1 MVSLRALRRALLLAA
16 SLVPATAAAV
26 DGESSIGLTLR
37 VATLDAGAAAAQG
50 DVSGVGGGLGVDYQ
64 RGFGDTWWFR
74 AAVGG
79 MVYAVDGQASYGAL
93 ASAGVTYAV
102 DVIKY
107 VPYIGIGGGAL
118 VVGGGAVDAAVEPYL
133 ELGIGLEVLQS
144 TTFSWGI
151 DARFSSFVGDA
162 TVFLVGPRVAW
173 KWGYF

>member
-1 MVSLRALRRALLLAA
+1 MALRRALALALLLA
-16 SLVPATAAAV
+16 P
-26 DGESSIGLTLR
+26 
-37 VATLDAGAAAAQG
+37 GAAAAVEGESSLAVTGRFATLSAGASGQQG
-50 DVSGVGGGLGVDYQ
+50 DVSGAGGGLGVDYQ

-79 MVYAVDGQASYGAL
+79 NAFAVEGQGSYAAL
-93 ASAGVTYAV
+93 AVVGVTYAV

-107 VPYIGIGGGAL
+107 VPYIGVGGGAI
-118 VVGGGAVDAAVEPYL
+118 VVGGGAVETVVEPYL
-133 ELGIGLEVLQS
+133 ELGVGLEVLQS

-162 TVFLVGPRVAW
+162 TIFLIGPRVSW